1 MTDEP
6 EVTQEMIETGKEAAY
21 DCPLSTPL
29 PDELDFAAIYRAMH
43 KARPCVTRN
52 TKSLAD
58 DEAYF
63 RGAQWRVPNA
73 KPR

>member
-6 EVTQEMIETGKEAAY
+6 EVTQEMIEAGREALEREGEKFPLY
-21 DCPLSTPL
+21 DA
-29 PDELDFAAIYRAMH
+29 ELTAIYRAMH